1 MSRKEILERICE
13 MQERLH
19 ALAGALGTLYVLTFG
34 VEFWRAHSAEANGP
48 LLEAFHWILLVADA
62 VGSGLFLAI
71 WLFRKFGLKQPS
83 RSIEDKHL
91 LAKAAE
97 WLQTELGNASPR
109 SVHFCSADEIPV
121 LAHMN
126 HEAFKDSAFEVE
138 AERLEKRNTTWIER
152 NPRIFMMIGNPLNAA
167 QYIGYS
173 AMLPLTRE
181 GLDLYL
187 LGDIK
192 DADLPAMFIAPNKAA
207 TAGVIVFAIYLKPG
221 YRFQQSE
228 ASRNYSIY
236 FLACVRRHLAVLF
249 PRPRKK
255 AAAAAYPPIYVQ
267 TEWSAMKRRLK
278 RCGFVETGKK
288 SAEGFDFLVYE
299 RPFVNLVLKQGPA
312 VMEEPSLS
320 AGSGN

>member
-13 MQERLH
+13 LQERLH
-19 ALAGALGTLYVLTFG
+19 ALAGGLGTLYVATAG

-48 LLEAFHWILLVADA
+48 LLEALHWILLVGDA
-62 VGSGLFLAI
+62 IGSALLIAI
-71 WLFRKFGLKQPS
+71 WLFRRFGFKKPS
-83 RSIEDKHL
+83 RCIEDQHL
-91 LAKAAE
+91 LEKAQE
-97 WLQTELGNASPR
+97 WLSMELGDTSPR
-109 SVHFCSADEIPV
+109 SVHFCSANEIAE
-121 LAHMN
+121 LAQMN
-126 HEAFKDSAFEVE
+126 HDAFKDSAFEVE
-138 AERLEKRNTTWIER
+138 VEHLEKRNAAWIEH
-152 NPRIFMMIGNPLNAA
+152 NPRIFMMISDPLDTAR
-167 QYIGYS
+167 YIGYS

-187 LGDIK
+187 LGEIK
-192 DADLPAMFIAPNKAA
+192 DADLPAMFIAPTKAV

-255 AAAAAYPPIYVQ
+255 AAATAYPPIYVQ

-278 RCGFVETGKK
+278 RCGFVETGKR
-288 SAEGFDFLVYE
+288 SAEGFDFLVYK
-299 RPFVNLVLKQGPA
+299 RPFANLVLQQGPA
-312 VMEEPSLS
+312 VIEPNLPI
-320 AGSGN
+320 GSGN